1 MRSKS
6 LLVAACGILLS
17 ATALCAQGQHPE
29 APWRGAGPTPC
40 VGSDGGV
47 EFCPPVPRVVAVR
60 AGHMFDSKT
69 GQMLTNQVVLLLG
82 ERITAVGPEAKV
94 KIPAGAQ
101 VLDLGQA
108 TV

>member
-1 MRSKS
+1 
-6 LLVAACGILLS
+6 
-17 ATALCAQGQHPE
+17 
-29 APWRGAGPTPC
+29 
-40 VGSDGGV
+40 
-47 EFCPPVPRVVAVR
+47 
-60 AGHMFDSKT
+60 MFDSKT

-108 TV
+108 TLLPGLIDAHTHMFNPRKPDGTTEDYMLIAVQNVQANDLARQRLWRCCHSQCH